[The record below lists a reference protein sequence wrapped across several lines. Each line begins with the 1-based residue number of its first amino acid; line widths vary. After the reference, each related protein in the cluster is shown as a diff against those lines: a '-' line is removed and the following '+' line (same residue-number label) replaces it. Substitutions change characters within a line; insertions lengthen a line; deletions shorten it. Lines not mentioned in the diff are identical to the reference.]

1 MKSSHGTC
9 MLTYLRTV
17 FAESFR
23 ELARNKVRSA
33 LTILG
38 ISVGIAA
45 FICVVAIGNAG
56 SSRIEQQLR
65 DLGDN
70 MIWIEAGARSANGVR
85 VGSRGS
91 RTLILEDAAAIQRQV
106 PGIKSVVPN
115 TDGHIQVVYANLNW
129 GTQYRGVSTEYP
141 DVRRWDM
148 KEGGFFTQ
156 EEVDQAA
163 AVCVLG
169 QTVVDG
175 LFQNNEDPLGKT
187 VRLKDLPCRVIG
199 VFTPKG
205 MSASGQDQDDFVVMP
220 YTTVQKRLTGTFWLD
235 DIYCSATSRET
246 MAETTR
252 QIVGLLRERHHLHAG
267 EPDDF
272 NIRTPEELI
281 RAQLQASHLLTLLLA
296 STASLSLIVGGVGI
310 MNIMLVSIT
319 QRTREIGIRMA
330 IGATEG
336 DVQLQF
342 LSEAV
347 VISLLGGIFGVI
359 LGILGSALLQNTL
372 HWQMQLSAQIMI
384 FASLFAA
391 ATGIFFGYYPSR
403 KAAQL
408 NPIESLRYE

>member
-1 MKSSHGTC
+1 MH
-9 MLTYLRTV
+9 YLRTV

-23 ELARNKVRSA
+23 ELGRNRVRSV

-38 ISVGIAA
+38 IAVGIAA
-45 FICVVAIGNAG
+45 FICVVAIGNAASG
-56 SSRIEQQLR
+56 KIEQQLH

-70 MIWIEAGARSANGVR
+70 MIWVEAGSRAKSGIR
-85 VGSRGS
+85 VGSRGT
-91 RTLILEDAAAIQRQV
+91 RTLVVEDAQAILHQV
-106 PGIKSVVPN
+106 RGIKAVVPN
-115 TDGHIQVVYANLNW
+115 VDSHIQVVYGNSNW
-129 GTQYRGVSTEYP
+129 GTMYRGVSPEYLE
-141 DVRRWDM
+141 VRRWDIRL
-148 KEGGFFTQ
+148 GSFFSYDD
-156 EEVDQAA
+156 VDHASP
-163 AVCVLG
+163 VCVLG
-169 QTVVDG
+169 QTVVDN
-175 LFQNNEDPLGKT
+175 LFQEENPLGKI
-187 VRLKDLPCRVIG
+187 VRLNTLPCRVIG
-199 VFTPKG
+199 VFAVKG
-205 MSASGQDQDDFVVMP
+205 MSASGQDQDDFIVMP
-220 YTTVQKRLTGTFWLD
+220 YTTVQKRLTGNFWLD
-235 DIYCSATSRET
+235 DIFCSATA
-246 MAETTR
+246 AEMMPQAT
-252 QIVGLLRERHHLHAG
+252 QDIIGLLRERHHLRQG
-267 EPDDF
+267 EPEDF

-347 VISLLGGIFGVI
+347 VISLLGGILGVI
-359 LGILGSALLQNTL
+359 GGILGASLLQNTL
-372 HWQMQLSAQIMI
+372 HWQMQLSPQIMI

>member
-1 MKSSHGTC
+1 MFS
-9 MLTYLRTV
+9 YLRTIL
-17 FAESFR
+17 FESFR

-56 SSRIEQQLR
+56 SARIQQQLH

-70 MIWIEAGARSANGVR
+70 MIWIEAGSRTTNGLR
-85 VGSRGS
+85 MGSRQT
-91 RTLILEDAAAIQRQV
+91 RTLIVEDVLAISRQV
-106 PGIKSVVPN
+106 PQIKGVTPN
-115 TDGHIQVVYANLNW
+115 VDGHIQVVYENQNW
-129 GTQYRGVSTEYP
+129 GTQYRGVSP
-141 DVRRWDM
+141 DFLEIRRWDIQM
-148 KEGGFFTQ
+148 GGFFTQ
-156 EEVDQAA
+156 DDVDQSAP
-163 AVCVLG
+163 VCVLG

-175 LFQNNEDPLGKT
+175 LFLNNEYPLGKT
-187 VRLKDLPCRVIG
+187 VRINTLPCRVIG
-199 VFTPKG
+199 VFASKG
-205 MSASGQDQDDFVVMP
+205 MSASGQDQDDFIVMP
-220 YTTVQKRLTGTFWLD
+220 YTTVQKRLTGTYWLD
-235 DIYCSATSRET
+235 DVFCSALSQDT
-246 MAETTR
+246 MHEATK
-252 QIVGLLRERHHLHAG
+252 QIVGLLRERHHLHTG

-272 NIRTPEELI
+272 NIRSPEELI
-281 RAQLQASHLLTLLLA
+281 RAQLQTSRLLTFLLA
-296 STASLSLIVGGVGI
+296 GTASLSLIVGGVGI

-336 DVQLQF
+336 DVQIQF

-347 VISLLGGIFGVI
+347 VISLLGGILGVA
-359 LGILGSALLQNTL
+359 LGIVGTSVLQSAF
-372 HWQMQLSAQIMI
+372 HWQMELSVQIMV

-391 ATGIFFGYYPSR
+391 ATGIFFGYYPSK

>member
-1 MKSSHGTC
+1 MI
-9 MLTYLRTV
+9 TYLRTV
-17 FAESFR
+17 FGESFR

-56 SSRIEQQLR
+56 SARIEQQLH

-70 MIWIEAGARSANGVR
+70 MIWIEAGARSASGVR

-91 RTLILEDAAAIQRQV
+91 RTLIVEDGLAIQRQV

-115 TDGHIQVVYANLNW
+115 SDGHIQVVYGNLNW
-129 GTQYRGVSTEYP
+129 GTQYRGVSTEFP

-163 AVCVLG
+163 AVCILG

-187 VRLKDLPCRVIG
+187 VRVKDLPCRVIG

-205 MSASGQDQDDFVVMP
+205 MSASGQDQDDFIVMP
-220 YTTVQKRLTGTFWLD
+220 YTTVQKRITGTFWLD
-235 DIYCSATSRET
+235 DMFCSATSRET

-347 VISLLGGIFGVI
+347 VISLLGGVFGVV

-391 ATGIFFGYYPSR
+391 ATGIFFGYYPSK

>member
-1 MKSSHGTC
+1 MH
-9 MLTYLRTV
+9 YLRTI
-17 FAESFR
+17 FSESFR
-23 ELARNKVRSA
+23 ELGRNKVRSA

-38 ISVGIAA
+38 IAVGIAA

-56 SSRIEQQLR
+56 SAKIEQQLH

-70 MIWIEAGARSANGVR
+70 MIWVEAGSRAVSGVR

-91 RTLILEDAAAIQRQV
+91 RTLIVEDAQAILRQIR
-106 PGIKSVVPN
+106 GIKSVVPN
-115 TDGHIQVVYANLNW
+115 VDGRLQVVYGNLNW
-129 GTQYRGVSTEYP
+129 GTQYRGVSPEFLE
-141 DVRRWDM
+141 VRRWEM
-148 KEGGFFTQ
+148 QQGGFFTQ
-156 EEVDQAA
+156 EDVDRAS

-169 QTVVDG
+169 HTVVDN
-175 LFQNNEDPLGKT
+175 LFPNENALGKT
-187 VRLKDLPCRVIG
+187 IRLGTVPCTVIG
-199 VFTPKG
+199 VLVPKG
-205 MSASGQDQDDFVVMP
+205 MSASGMDQDDFVVMP
-220 YTTVQKRLTGTFWLD
+220 YTTVQKRVTGTFWLD
-235 DIYCSATSRET
+235 DIFCSATSREIMT
-246 MAETTR
+246 QAT
-252 QIVGLLRERHHLHAG
+252 QDIIGLLRERHHLHQS

-296 STASLSLIVGGVGI
+296 STASLALIVGGVGI

-342 LSEAV
+342 LSEAI
-347 VISLLGGIFGVI
+347 VISMLGGVFGVV
-359 LGILGSALLQNTL
+359 LGILGSSLLQSTL
-372 HWQMQLSAQIMI
+372 HWQMELSPQIMV

-391 ATGIFFGYYPSR
+391 ATGIFFGYYPSK
-403 KAAQL
+403 KASQL

>member
-1 MKSSHGTC
+1 

-56 SSRIEQQLR
+56 SARIEQQLH

-106 PGIKSVVPN
+106 PGVKSVVPN
-115 TDGHIQVVYANLNW
+115 SDGHIQVVYGNLNW
-129 GTQYRGVSTEYP
+129 GTQYRGVSTEFP

-156 EEVDQAA
+156 DEVDQAA
-163 AVCVLG
+163 AVCLLG

-187 VRLKDLPCRVIG
+187 VRVKDLPCRVIG

-205 MSASGQDQDDFVVMP
+205 MSASGQDQDDFIVMP

-235 DIYCSATSRET
+235 DIYCSAASRET

-347 VISLLGGIFGVI
+347 VISLLGGVFGVV
-359 LGILGSALLQNTL
+359 LGILGSTLLQNTL

-391 ATGIFFGYYPSR
+391 ATGIFFGYYPSK

>member
-1 MKSSHGTC
+1 MH
-9 MLTYLRTV
+9 YLRTV

-23 ELARNKVRSA
+23 ELGRNKVRSL
-33 LTILG
+33 LTVLG
-38 ISVGIAA
+38 IAVGIAA

-56 SSRIEQQLR
+56 SARIEQQLH

-70 MIWIEAGARSANGVR
+70 MIWVEAGSRSKGGIR

-91 RTLILEDAAAIQRQV
+91 RTLVLDDALAILGQV
-106 PGIKSVVPN
+106 QGIKSVVPN
-115 TDGHIQVVYANLNW
+115 VDGRLQVVYGNLNW
-129 GTQYRGVSTEYP
+129 GTQYRGVSPEFLE
-141 DVRRWDM
+141 VRRWEM
-148 KEGGFFTQ
+148 RQGGFFTQ
-156 EEVDQAA
+156 EDVDRTTP
-163 AVCVLG
+163 VCVLG
-169 QTVVDG
+169 QTVVDN
-175 LFQNNEDPLGKT
+175 LFPNEDPLGKT
-187 VRLKDLPCRVIG
+187 IRLSSVPCRVIG
-199 VFTPKG
+199 TLAPKG

-220 YTTVQKRLTGTFWLD
+220 YTVVQKRVTGTFWLD
-235 DIYCSATSRET
+235 DIFCSATSRET
-246 MAETTR
+246 MAQTT
-252 QIVGLLRERHHLHAG
+252 QDIVGLLRERHHLHQG

-281 RAQLQASHLLTLLLA
+281 RTQLQASHLLTLLLA
-296 STASLSLIVGGVGI
+296 STASLSLVVGGVGI

-347 VISLLGGIFGVI
+347 VISMLGGIFGVI
-359 LGILGSALLQNTL
+359 LGILGASLLENTL
-372 HWQMQLSAQIMI
+372 HWQMDLSPQIMM

-403 KAAQL
+403 KAARL

>member
-1 MKSSHGTC
+1 MFA
-9 MLTYLRTV
+9 YLRTI
-17 FAESFR
+17 FGESFR

-38 ISVGIAA
+38 IAVGIAA

-56 SSRIEQQLR
+56 SAKIEQQLH

-70 MIWIEAGARSANGVR
+70 MIWIEAGSRSASGVR
-85 VGSRGS
+85 LGSRGS
-91 RTLILEDAAAIQRQV
+91 RTLIVDDGLAIQRQI

-115 TDGHIQVVYANLNW
+115 ADGHIQVVFENLNW
-129 GTQYRGVSTEYP
+129 GTQYRGVSTEFP

-175 LFQNNEDPLGKT
+175 LFQKNEDPVGKT
-187 VRLKDLPCRVIG
+187 VRLNDLPCRVIG

-205 MSASGQDQDDFVVMP
+205 MSASGQDQDDFVVLP
-220 YTTVQKRLTGTFWLD
+220 YTTVQKRITGTFWLD
-235 DIYCSATSRET
+235 DIFCSATSAETMRET
-246 MAETTR
+246 AR
-252 QIVGLLRERHHLHAG
+252 QIVGLLRERHHLHMG

-272 NIRTPEELI
+272 NLRTPEELI

-296 STASLSLIVGGVGI
+296 ITASLSLVVGGVGI

-347 VISLLGGIFGVI
+347 VISLLGGFFGVV
-359 LGILGSALLQNTL
+359 LGILGSAVLQNTL
-372 HWQMQLSAQIMI
+372 HWQMQLSPQIMV

-391 ATGIFFGYYPSR
+391 ATGIFFGYYPSK
-403 KAAQL
+403 KASQL

>member
-1 MKSSHGTC
+1 MH
-9 MLTYLRTV
+9 YLQTI

-23 ELARNKVRSA
+23 ELGRNKVRSA

-38 ISVGIAA
+38 IAVGIAA

-56 SSRIEQQLR
+56 SAKIEQQLH

-70 MIWIEAGARSANGVR
+70 MIWVEAGSRAKSGVR

-91 RTLILEDAAAIQRQV
+91 RTLIVEDAQAILRQIR
-106 PGIKSVVPN
+106 GIKSVVPN
-115 TDGHIQVVYANLNW
+115 VDGHLQVVYGNLNW
-129 GTQYRGVSTEYP
+129 GTQYRGVSPEYLE
-141 DVRRWDM
+141 VRRWEM
-148 KEGGFFTQ
+148 QQGGFFTQ
-156 EEVDQAA
+156 DDLDRAS

-169 QTVVDG
+169 HTVVDN
-175 LFQNNEDPLGKT
+175 LFPNENPLGKT
-187 VRLKDLPCRVIG
+187 IRLGTVPCTVIG
-199 VFTPKG
+199 VLVPKG

-220 YTTVQKRLTGTFWLD
+220 YTTVQKRVTGTFWLD
-235 DIYCSATSRET
+235 DIFCSATSREI
-246 MAETTR
+246 MEQTT
-252 QIVGLLRERHHLHAG
+252 QDIIGLLRERHHLHQG
-267 EPDDF
+267 EPEDF

-296 STASLSLIVGGVGI
+296 STASLALIVGGVGI

-319 QRTREIGIRMA
+319 QRTREIGIRLA

-342 LSEAV
+342 LSEAI
-347 VISLLGGIFGVI
+347 VISMLGGIFGVV
-359 LGILGSALLQNTL
+359 LGVMGSSLLQSTL
-372 HWQMQLSAQIMI
+372 HWQMELSPQIMV

-391 ATGIFFGYYPSR
+391 ATGIFFGYYPSK
-403 KAAQL
+403 KASQL

>member
-1 MKSSHGTC
+1 

-33 LTILG
+33 LTVLG

-56 SSRIEQQLR
+56 SARIEQQLR

-70 MIWIEAGARSANGVR
+70 MIWIEAGARSAGGVR

-115 TDGHIQVVYANLNW
+115 TDGHIQVVYGNLNW
-129 GTQYRGVSTEYP
+129 GTQYRGVSTEFP

-187 VRLKDLPCRVIG
+187 VRVKDLPCRVIG

-205 MSASGQDQDDFVVMP
+205 MSASGQDQDDFIVMP

-235 DIYCSATSRET
+235 DIFCSAVSRET

-347 VISLLGGIFGVI
+347 VISLLGGIFGVV

-372 HWQMQLSAQIMI
+372 HWQMQLSAQVMV

-391 ATGIFFGYYPSR
+391 ATGIFFGYYPSK

>member
-1 MKSSHGTC
+1 MI
-9 MLTYLRTV
+9 TYLRTV
-17 FAESFR
+17 FGESFR

-56 SSRIEQQLR
+56 SARIEQQLH

-70 MIWIEAGARSANGVR
+70 MIWIEAGARSASGVR

-91 RTLILEDAAAIQRQV
+91 RTLIVEDGLAIQRQV

-115 TDGHIQVVYANLNW
+115 SDGHIQVVYGNLNW
-129 GTQYRGVSTEYP
+129 GTQYRGVSTEFP

-163 AVCVLG
+163 AVCILG

-187 VRLKDLPCRVIG
+187 VRVKDLPCRVIG

-205 MSASGQDQDDFVVMP
+205 MSASGQDQDDFIVMP
-220 YTTVQKRLTGTFWLD
+220 YTTVQKRITGTFWLD
-235 DIYCSATSRET
+235 DIFCSATSRET
-246 MAETTR
+246 MTETTR

-347 VISLLGGIFGVI
+347 VISLLGGIFGVV

-391 ATGIFFGYYPSR
+391 ATGIFFGYYPSK

>member
-1 MKSSHGTC
+1 MH
-9 MLTYLRTV
+9 YLRTI

-23 ELARNKVRSA
+23 ELGRNKVRSA

-38 ISVGIAA
+38 IAVGIAA

-56 SSRIEQQLR
+56 SAKIEQQLH

-70 MIWIEAGARSANGVR
+70 MIWVEAGSRAVSGVR

-91 RTLILEDAAAIQRQV
+91 RTLIVEDALAILRQV
-106 PGIKSVVPN
+106 RGIKSVVPN
-115 TDGHIQVVYANLNW
+115 VDGHLQVVYGNVNW
-129 GTQYRGVSTEYP
+129 GTQYRGVSPEFLE
-141 DVRRWDM
+141 VRRWEM
-148 KEGGFFTQ
+148 QQGGFFTQ
-156 EEVDQAA
+156 DDVDRAS

-169 QTVVDG
+169 HTVVDN
-175 LFQNNEDPLGKT
+175 LFASENALGKT
-187 VRLKDLPCRVIG
+187 IRLGTVPCRVIG
-199 VFTPKG
+199 VLSPKG

-220 YTTVQKRLTGTFWLD
+220 YTTVQKRITGTFWLD
-235 DIYCSATSRET
+235 DIFCSATSREIMT
-246 MAETTR
+246 QAT
-252 QIVGLLRERHHLHAG
+252 QDIIGLVRERHHLHQG
-267 EPDDF
+267 EPEDF

-296 STASLSLIVGGVGI
+296 STASLALIVGGVGI

-330 IGATEG
+330 IGATEA

-342 LSEAV
+342 LSEAI
-347 VISLLGGIFGVI
+347 VISLLGGVFGVI
-359 LGILGSALLQNTL
+359 LGILGSWVVQSTL
-372 HWQMQLSAQIMI
+372 HWQMELSAQIMI

-391 ATGIFFGYYPSR
+391 ATGIFFGYYPSK
-403 KAAQL
+403 KASQL

>member
-1 MKSSHGTC
+1 MI
-9 MLTYLRTV
+9 TYLRTI
-17 FAESFR
+17 FGESFR

-38 ISVGIAA
+38 IAVGIAA

-56 SSRIEQQLR
+56 SAKIEQQLH

-70 MIWIEAGARSANGVR
+70 MIWIEAGSRSASGVR
-85 VGSRGS
+85 LGSRGS
-91 RTLILEDAAAIQRQV
+91 RTLVVEDALSIQRQI
-106 PGIKSVVPN
+106 PGIKYSVPN
-115 TDGHIQVVYANLNW
+115 TDGHTQVVFGNLNW
-129 GTQYRGVSTEYP
+129 GTQYRGVSTEFP
-141 DVRRWDM
+141 EVRRWDM

-175 LFQNNEDPLGKT
+175 LFQNNEDPVGKT
-187 VRLKDLPCRVIG
+187 VRVKDLPCRVIG

-205 MSASGQDQDDFVVMP
+205 VSASGQDQDDFIVIP

-235 DIYCSATSRET
+235 DIFCSATSRET
-246 MAETTR
+246 MLETTR
-252 QIVGLLRERHHLHAG
+252 QIVGLLRERHHLHQG

-296 STASLSLIVGGVGI
+296 GTASLALIVGGVGI

-336 DVQLQF
+336 DVQIQF

-347 VISLLGGIFGVI
+347 IISLLGGIFGVA
-359 LGILGSALLQNTL
+359 LGILGSAVVQNTL
-372 HWQMQLSAQIMI
+372 HWQMELSPQIMV

-391 ATGIFFGYYPSR
+391 ATGIFFGYYPSK
-403 KAAQL
+403 KASQL

>member
-1 MKSSHGTC
+1 MH
-9 MLTYLRTV
+9 YLRTI

-23 ELARNKVRSA
+23 ELGRNKVRSA

-38 ISVGIAA
+38 IAVGIAA

-56 SSRIEQQLR
+56 SAKIEQQLH

-70 MIWIEAGARSANGVR
+70 MIWVEAGSRAVSGVR

-91 RTLILEDAAAIQRQV
+91 RTLIVEDAQAILHQIR
-106 PGIKSVVPN
+106 GIKSVVPN
-115 TDGHIQVVYANLNW
+115 VDGRLQVVYGNLNW
-129 GTQYRGVSTEYP
+129 GTQYRGVSPEYLE
-141 DVRRWDM
+141 VRRWEM
-148 KEGGFFTQ
+148 QQGGFFSQ
-156 EEVDQAA
+156 EDVDRAS

-169 QTVVDG
+169 HTVVDN
-175 LFQNNEDPLGKT
+175 LFPNENALGKT
-187 VRLKDLPCRVIG
+187 IRLGTVPCTVIG
-199 VFTPKG
+199 VLVPKG

-220 YTTVQKRLTGTFWLD
+220 YTTVQKRVTGTFWLD
-235 DIYCSATSRET
+235 DIFCSATSREIMT
-246 MAETTR
+246 QAT
-252 QIVGLLRERHHLHAG
+252 QDIIGLLRERHHLHQS

-296 STASLSLIVGGVGI
+296 STASLALIVGGVGI

-342 LSEAV
+342 LSEAI
-347 VISLLGGIFGVI
+347 VISLLGGVFGVV
-359 LGILGSALLQNTL
+359 LGILGSSLLESTL
-372 HWQMQLSAQIMI
+372 HWQMDLSPQIMV

-391 ATGIFFGYYPSR
+391 ATGIFFGYYPSK
-403 KAAQL
+403 KASQL

>member
-1 MKSSHGTC
+1 MFA
-9 MLTYLRTV
+9 YLRTI
-17 FAESFR
+17 FGESFR

-38 ISVGIAA
+38 IAVGIAA

-56 SSRIEQQLR
+56 SAKIEQQLH

-70 MIWIEAGARSANGVR
+70 MIWIEAGSRSASGVR
-85 VGSRGS
+85 LGSRGS
-91 RTLILEDAAAIQRQV
+91 RTLIVDDGLAIQRQI

-115 TDGHIQVVYANLNW
+115 ADGHIQVVFENLNW
-129 GTQYRGVSTEYP
+129 GTQYRGVSTEFP

-175 LFQNNEDPLGKT
+175 LFQKNEDPVGKT
-187 VRLKDLPCRVIG
+187 VRLNDLPCRVIG

-205 MSASGQDQDDFVVMP
+205 MSASGQDQDDFVVLP
-220 YTTVQKRLTGTFWLD
+220 YTTVQKRITGTFWLD
-235 DIYCSATSRET
+235 DIFCSATSAETMRET
-246 MAETTR
+246 AR
-252 QIVGLLRERHHLHAG
+252 QIVGLLRERHHLHMG

-272 NIRTPEELI
+272 NLRTPEELI

-296 STASLSLIVGGVGI
+296 ITASLSLVVGGVGI

-347 VISLLGGIFGVI
+347 VISLLGGFFGVV
-359 LGILGSALLQNTL
+359 LGILGSAVLQNTL
-372 HWQMQLSAQIMI
+372 HWQMQLSPQVMV

-391 ATGIFFGYYPSR
+391 ATGIFFGYYPSK
-403 KAAQL
+403 KASQL

>member
-1 MKSSHGTC
+1 

-70 MIWIEAGARSANGVR
+70 MIWIEAGARSASGVR

-129 GTQYRGVSTEYP
+129 GTQYRGVSTEFP

-187 VRLKDLPCRVIG
+187 VRVKDLPCRVIG

-205 MSASGQDQDDFVVMP
+205 MSASGQDQDDFIVMP

-235 DIYCSATSRET
+235 DIFCSAASRET

-252 QIVGLLRERHHLHAG
+252 QIIGLLRERHHLHAG

-347 VISLLGGIFGVI
+347 VISLLGGVFGVV

-372 HWQMQLSAQIMI
+372 HWQMQLSVQIMI